1 MFLKLKGFKDTSIGI
16 DYTNNNI
23 RNLSDIINKVKE
35 YEKEKNYTNIFFV
48 PNAFA
53 AASASIIPRGTV
65 FSPSDSQMRQM
76 FWET

>member
-48 PNAFA
+48 LKNFFNELIFDLYLYLYLFLFNIMI
-53 AASASIIPRGTV
+53 SLHL
-65 FSPSDSQMRQM
+65 
-76 FWET
+76 